1 MVTQSADT
9 PTLQDLLK
17 FKVVLFD
24 LDGVLT
30 PTATLHQQA
39 WATMFQAFLAERGER
54 AYTDQDYFDYLDG
67 RRRDE
72 AIQALLESRGISLP
86 YDRADAGLDGDDNP
100 TDNTI
105 TGLGLRKNRDFLDL
119 LKRGMDPYPG
129 SLQLLHA
136 LKDHNESHASDAVQM
151 GVVSS
156 SKNTTRVLESAGLTD
171 YFPHVVDGTI
181 AEEKKLKGKPAPD
194 TYVYGAELFGLTP
207 ADAVV
212 VEDATSGVAAG
223 RAGEFGYVLGVNRGA
238 GKDALLK
245 AGADAVVDDLGEL
258 V

>member
-72 AIQALLESRGISLP
+72 AIQALLESRGISL
-86 YDRADAGLDGDDNP
+86 RADAGLDGDDNP

-136 LKDHNESHASDAVQM
+136 MKDHNESHSSDAVQM

-156 SKNTTRVLESAGLTD
+156 SKNTPRVLESAGLTD

-223 RAGEFGYVLGVNRGA
+223 CAGEFGYVLGVNRGA

>member
-30 PTATLHQQA
+30 PTAMLHQQA

-72 AIQALLESRGISLP
+72 AIQALLASRGISLP

-105 TGLGLRKNRDFLDL
+105 TGL
-119 LKRGMDPYPG
+119 
-129 SLQLLHA
+129 SL
-136 LKDHNESHASDAVQM
+136 
-151 GVVSS
+151 
-156 SKNTTRVLESAGLTD
+156 
-171 YFPHVVDGTI
+171 
-181 AEEKKLKGKPAPD
+181 
-194 TYVYGAELFGLTP
+194 
-207 ADAVV
+207 
-212 VEDATSGVAAG
+212 
-223 RAGEFGYVLGVNRGA
+223 
-238 GKDALLK
+238 
-245 AGADAVVDDLGEL
+245 
-258 V
+258 